1 MGRIA
6 RPHAGLRRGE
16 CCGGLSQKEAWEH
29 SLRSHRGRVNLF
41 GPPNWL
47 VAENRRGK
55 EDVQITVQRLRE
67 ELGIGPVRQLSL
79 IERKKGE
86 GGLDG

>member
-1 MGRIA
+1 MSERE
-6 RPHAGLRRGE
+6 RW
-16 CCGGLSQKEAWEH
+16 EAALKDFPE
-29 SLRSHRGRVNLF
+29 RVNLF

-67 ELGIGPVRQLSL
+67 ELGIGPVRQLTL
-79 IERKKGE
+79 VGRKE
-86 GGLDG
+86 

>member
-1 MGRIA
+1 MSERE
-6 RPHAGLRRGE
+6 R
-16 CCGGLSQKEAWEH
+16 WETA
-29 SLRSHRGRVNLF
+29 LKDWPEKVNLF

-79 IERKKGE
+79 TERKKGK
-86 GGLDG
+86 

>member
-1 MGRIA
+1 MGRIV
-6 RPHAGLRRGE
+6 RPHAGLRRGG

-29 SLRSHRGRVNLF
+29 SLNSHRDRVNLF

-47 VAENRRGK
+47 VAEHRRGK

-67 ELGIGPVRQLSL
+67 ELGIGPVRQLNL
-79 IERKKGE
+79 TERKKGK
-86 GGLDG
+86 